1 MDPIKKEKHRA
12 MRKYK
17 RARFVQN
24 LFQYCLTA
32 YVFGLFLS
40 EAFPSLFRALKYFIC
55 VSLPNIGASLV
66 GPKCLFILCNMIVIF
81 LAHESKLFTSPPSS
95 PTPEIQEEYVK
106 FSRRPRRPS
115 TNEEKEERKLEVSLV
130 KESVE
135 MIGLVVEED
144 KKDKEEEQELE
155 EERKEAAEQEEEE
168 TQAEQEEEEEEDKGA
183 VDVGGK
189 EEHELPAD
197 ELNRRSE
204 DLIQRV
210 HKQRRLEVQMME
222 CGGWKEGKETKTP

>member
-1 MDPIKKEKHRA
+1 
-12 MRKYK
+12 
-17 RARFVQN
+17 
-24 LFQYCLTA
+24 
-32 YVFGLFLS
+32 
-40 EAFPSLFRALKYFIC
+40 
-55 VSLPNIGASLV
+55 
-66 GPKCLFILCNMIVIF
+66 MIVIF

-95 PTPEIQEEYVK
+95 PTPEFQEEYVK

-130 KESVE
+130 EESVE

-189 EEHELPAD
+189 EEQELPAD

-222 CGGWKEGKETKTP
+222 CCGWKQGKETKTP